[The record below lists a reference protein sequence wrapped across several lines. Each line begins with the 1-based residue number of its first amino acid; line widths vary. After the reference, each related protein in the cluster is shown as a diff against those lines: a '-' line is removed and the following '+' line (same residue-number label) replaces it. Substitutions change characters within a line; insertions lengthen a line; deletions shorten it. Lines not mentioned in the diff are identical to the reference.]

1 MMKFKEYLEITYSA
15 WLGKM
20 IGIRLGAPVENW
32 TAQEI
37 KDTYG
42 QLQGYP
48 VDYGV
53 FAADDDSNGPLFFV
67 RALLEEMSEDISV
80 ETLGNN
86 LLNYISDGHGF
97 FWWGGKGIS
106 TEDTAYQ
113 NLKEGIKAPLSG
125 SADTNGIALAEQIGG
140 QIFSDCWGYVSYGKP
155 ELAAKLARKMSSV
168 THDGDGIHGGVFV
181 AVCIALAY
189 QYTDCIRVMEEAL
202 SYIPSGSG
210 YAKVVKD
217 ILSIYD
223 SGVSQE
229 ECLQYIQKTYGYDQY
244 PGVCH
249 IIPNTAIMIMAMA
262 YGENDFSKTLLMLCE
277 AGWDTDCTCGNVGS
291 IMGALVGIEGIDDHW
306 IKPINDLVL
315 CSCGDGYLN
324 QSTVSTTALLFS
336 VIGAKLN
343 QVEIDEKYQ
352 TIFEDKK
359 KETYFFDLPHS
370 TQAFVCKS
378 NRYSE
383 MNLVNEKGTL
393 KCVINQG
400 FPGYTGIVYKK
411 TYFRPED
418 VYDCR
423 YQPSFTP
430 TLYAGEKIRFRLSNP
445 NKLDVSFQ
453 IYCKDRNENE
463 YLGEVFKVGI
473 DTEEHTYV
481 VSGPKEAT
489 YSEFGLKIHFH
500 TRIIHNQFLIFD
512 IEKEHTYSYEI
523 DWSKEK
529 MENWGLDFGEKTW
542 LEVSQC
548 SSLKN
553 NAYISE
559 KGLMIKDDFV
569 IFGNSSAE
577 MSDFTAEFQILE
589 GNNFS
594 VCFDVKGF
602 LNYKM
607 ICFENG
613 EIHFHEK
620 KQGAFINSEFL
631 GGFKENRDGFLLRI
645 ERKNG
650 LMIYGVD
657 NTKMVVNCRNHSS
670 NGGAFGFHVGQ
681 NTVICV
687 KGCKLDSI

>member
-1 MMKFKEYLEITYSA
+1 MMNFKEYLEITYSA

-32 TAQEI
+32 QAQEI

-42 QLQGYP
+42 KLQGYP
-48 VDYGV
+48 VDYGI

-67 RALLEEMSEDISV
+67 RALLDEMSEDISA

-113 NLKEGIKAPLSG
+113 NLKEGMIAPLSG
-125 SADTNGIALAEQIGG
+125 SAEVNGITLAEQIGG
-140 QIFSDCWGYVSYGKP
+140 QIFSDCWAYVSYGNP
-155 ELAAKLARKMSSV
+155 ALAAKLARKMSSV

-189 QYTDCIRVMEEAL
+189 RYTDCICVMQEAL
-202 SYIPSGSG
+202 SYIPSDSG
-210 YAKVVKD
+210 YAEVVRD
-217 ILSIYD
+217 ILSKHD
-223 SGVSQE
+223 SGITQE
-229 ECLQYIQKTYGYDQY
+229 ECLQYIQKTYGYEQY

-249 IIPNTAIMIMAMA
+249 IIPNTAIMVMAMA
-262 YGENDFSKTLLMLCE
+262 YGKNDFSKTLLMLCE

-291 IMGALVGIEGIDDHW
+291 IMGALVGIEGIDKYW
-306 IKPINDLVL
+306 ITPINDLVL
-315 CSCGDGYLN
+315 SSSGDGYLN
-324 QSTVSTTALLFS
+324 QSTISSTALLFS
-336 VIGAKLN
+336 IIGAKLN
-343 QVEIDEKYQ
+343 QVEIDERYQ
-352 TIFEDKK
+352 TIFEDNSR
-359 KETYFFDLPHS
+359 ETYFFDLPYS
-370 TQAFVCKS
+370 TQAFVLKN

-383 MNLVNEKGTL
+383 MNLINEKGNM

-400 FPGYTGIVYKK
+400 FPGHTGIIYKK

-430 TLYAGEKIRFRLSNP
+430 TLYAGEKIYFRLSNP
-445 NKLDVSFQ
+445 NKLDISFQ
-453 IYCKDRNENE
+453 IYCKDRNEFE
-463 YLGEVFKVGI
+463 YLGEIFEVGEEI
-473 DTEEHTYV
+473 EEHMYI
-481 VSGPKEAT
+481 VSGPKDAT
-489 YSEFGLKIHFH
+489 YIEFGLKIHFRS
-500 TRIIHNQFLIFD
+500 RIMHSQFLLFD
-512 IEKEHTYSYEI
+512 VEKEHSYAYEI
-523 DWSKEK
+523 DWCKEK
-529 MENWGLDFGEKTW
+529 MEDWGLDFGEKPW
-542 LEVSQC
+542 QEVSQC
-548 SSLKN
+548 TSLRN
-553 NAYISE
+553 NAFISE
-559 KGLMIKDDFV
+559 NGLIIKDDFL
-569 IFGNSSAE
+569 IFGNSNAK
-577 MSDFTAEFQILE
+577 MGGFAVDFQILE

-607 ICFENG
+607 IRFENG

-620 KQGAFINSEFL
+620 KQGAFIKSEFL

-650 LMIYGVD
+650 LMINGVD

-670 NGGAFGFHVGQ
+670 NGGAFGFHVEQ